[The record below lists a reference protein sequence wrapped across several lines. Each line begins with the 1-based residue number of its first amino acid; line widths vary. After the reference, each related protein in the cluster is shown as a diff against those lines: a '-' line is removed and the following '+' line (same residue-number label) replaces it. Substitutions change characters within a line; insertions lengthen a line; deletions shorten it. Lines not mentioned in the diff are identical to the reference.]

1 MARLFL
7 VARENVR
14 GILVAVA
21 ASVYFLGFFSAVQAA
36 LAKLFY

>member
-1 MARLFL
+1 MSRLLF

-14 GILVAVA
+14 DILMAVA
-21 ASVYFLGFFSAVQAA
+21 ASAYLVSFFGAVHAA

>member
-1 MARLFL
+1 MFHRFP

-14 GILVAVA
+14 DILVAVA
-21 ASVYFLGFFSAVQAA
+21 ASVYFLSFFGAVQAA